1 MVEQLA
7 GMIPNLKV
15 EILDPVVI
23 KGVPKEADFKA
34 LDRLAGEIVNKHKEL
49 GILIKIRRN

>member
-7 GMIPNLKV
+7 GMMPNLKV
-15 EILDPVVI
+15 EILDPVVV

-34 LDRLAGEIVNKHKEL
+34 LDRLADEIVNKHREHN
-49 GILIKIRRN
+49 IIYQS